1 MKVLILEPGKI
12 ARAAEIEHTLESM
25 QSVVEG
31 MITAVYPFAEP
42 VAVVANDEGL
52 RLGLPLNRQMADN
65 VILAG
70 TCFICGLSEESFAD
84 LPDDLMERFLRQFYY
99 PQIFVRVNDDIVPIS
114 YDPDE
119 GEG

>member
-1 MKVLILEPGKI
+1 MKVLLLEPGKI
-12 ARAAEIEHTLESM
+12 ARQAEIDHTLEAI
-25 QSVVEG
+25 QSVVG
-31 MITAVYPFAEP
+31 GTITAVYPFAEP
-42 VAVVANDEGL
+42 AVVVANDEGL
-52 RLGLPLNRQMADN
+52 LQGLPLNRELADN